1 MRRFAIRVLGFELL
15 AFEAEEELLLMDE
28 GVDDESPAH
37 YARDVSETVVDP
49 EVDDYA
55 VETLRSSTA
64 VSTKRTPFG
73 FSAS

>member
-28 GVDDESPAH
+28 DDGSPAH
-37 YARDVSETVVDP
+37 HAVDRSEMSVDP
-49 EVDDYA
+49 DVDLYA
-55 VETLRSSTA
+55 VETLHA
-64 VSTKRTPFG
+64 VSTKKTPFG